1 MEAAVAAT
9 DRGKDSCQAAQAE
22 AAPGAANAPFS
33 ALMSAALALPILVM
47 PAKAGALENAE
58 IGYRLLDYREDGGRM
73 HIREPLIWSKG
84 SSAQYDFAASG
95 TVDII
100 SGASP
105 RYVSNLT
112 GTPVQTLS
120 GASIGDR
127 RRAADAKIT
136 RRVDNLAFSLS
147 RAVSFENDYSS
158 RAFGVEVRADFAQ
171 KNTTLLAAFGR
182 SNDRVG
188 SVDDH
193 ALNERRDTTEFLAGI
208 TQIIDSRSV
217 VLSNVSVTRGRGF
230 YNDPY
235 RFTLTFFPDARPPL
249 SVPDTRPVERHQAAW
264 LTRYRRAFP
273 DWSSAL
279 ALDYRYYRDDW
290 GIHSHSLEA
299 AWTRSFAEAWKIQ
312 PALRYYSQSQSDFYR
327 AVLPAPQSGNFSGPT
342 SSDQRLAGF
351 GGLQPSIKVIYTFP
365 GGTTFDAAIATY
377 RQRADWKFGG
387 GGNAEFAPFRADS
400 IVFGVTYPFGS

>member
-1 MEAAVAAT
+1 VAAT
-9 DRGKDSCQAAQAE
+9 EPGKESCPAAQAE
-22 AAPGAANAPFS
+22 VAPGAANPSFS
-33 ALMSAALALPILVM
+33 ALMSAALTLPILVI

-73 HIREPLIWSKG
+73 HIREPLIWGKG
-84 SSAQYDFAASG
+84 SLAQYDFAASG

-105 RYVSNLT
+105 RFVSNLT

-136 RRVDNLAFSLS
+136 RRVENWALSLS

-193 ALNERRDTTEFLAGI
+193 SLNERRDTKEILVGI
-208 TQIIDSRSV
+208 TQIIDSRSLV
-217 VLSNVSVTRGRGF
+217 QSNVAVTHGHGF

-235 RFTLTFFPDARPPL
+235 RFTLTFYPDATPPL
-249 SVPDTRPVERHQAAW
+249 SVRDTRPTERHQAAW

-273 DWSSAL
+273 DWRSAL
-279 ALDYRYYRDDW
+279 ALEYRYYRDDW
-290 GIHSHSLEA
+290 GIRSHTLDA
-299 AWTRSFAEAWKIQ
+299 AWTRNIAEAWKIQ
-312 PALRYYSQSQSDFYR
+312 PALRYYSQSQADFYR
-327 AVLPAPQSGNFSGPT
+327 AVLPVPQSGSYSGPT

-365 GGTTFDAAIATY
+365 GGATFDAAIATY
-377 RQRADWKFGG
+377 RQRSGWKFGG